1 MKMSSLDCS
10 SLIYMYVTYVLTFKF
25 QQIDRS
31 CVSSFVHRAHVPFVL
46 IFSSRIVVDF
56 IYLQVT
62 QQKQTKGNQLQG
74 KSGFLGTESD
84 QK

>member
-1 MKMSSLDCS
+1 
-10 SLIYMYVTYVLTFKF
+10 MYVTYVTVLTFKF